1 MSSPLTDVL
10 PTEEVMRRGGTPVV
24 RGEGDSPSE
33 VLIATYG
40 ESLGRVQRLFH
51 EKGKGVASSL
61 IFTQLC
67 HILFISINYSVHNSC
82 VQAINGMEKPGRD
95 GNGFADKY
103 F

>member
-67 HILFISINYSVHNSC
+67 HILLIRTYLKNKVR
-82 VQAINGMEKPGRD
+82 VQGKA
-95 GNGFADKY
+95 GNGEKAEHTR
-103 F
+103 